1 MNEILKA
8 FLFTGDKF
16 MSELHLRQPGF
27 TYNECR
33 PLTKHYERIQ
43 YRCNILS
50 NILFG
55 FIKELDNN

>member
-1 MNEILKA
+1 M
-8 FLFTGDKF
+8 FTGGKF